1 MAMKVSVI
9 NFKGGVGKTTIALH
23 LAAGIARYHNKKV
36 LVIDVDHQSSFS
48 VVCLKTEW
56 GKIVGE
62 GKTVNKI
69 FEHFT
74 KNSHPLPGKEIISEK
89 PLRGYSNLDIV
100 SASLELDDIELD
112 LAFATSG
119 DPVASQFIKRTLLC
133 SWIDRNNI
141 EDIYDYIIFD
151 CPPATKLVTQNAIAA
166 SNYYL
171 VPVIPDAVSSRGLPH
186 LVNLLHNKV
195 DKEISGLAAFLAAKR
210 MEIPKSYVPETKLGG
225 IIISKIKTAN
235 NSYSGYLNDHTQHLK
250 LIENEWDDNIIEPY
264 IDEGAGVT
272 EAMSR
277 GYPVYSLPDNKNIQN
292 KNYIEVFKQLV
303 QNTLG
308 RLK

>member
-9 NFKGGVGKTTIALH
+9 NFKGGVGKTTVALH
-23 LAAGIARYHNKKV
+23 LAAGISHYYQKRV
-36 LVIDVDHQSSFS
+36 LVVDIDHQSSFS

-56 GKIVGE
+56 GRVIEE
-62 GKTVNKI
+62 GRTVNKI

-74 KNSHPLPGKEIISEK
+74 KQNHPIPGKEIISER
-89 PLRGYSNLDIV
+89 PLYGYPNLDIV

-112 LAFATSG
+112 LAFTTSG

-133 SWIDRNNI
+133 SWIDENLLD
-141 EDIYDYIIFD
+141 EIYDYIIFD

-166 SNYYL
+166 SNYYI

-195 DKEISGLAAFLAAKR
+195 DKEISSLANFLLAKN
-210 MEIPKSYVPETKLGG
+210 MEIPKSYVPSTKLGG
-225 IIISKIKTAN
+225 IIISKIKTAG
-235 NSYSGYLNDHTQHLK
+235 NSYSGYQNDHTQHLK
-250 LIENEWDDNIIEPY
+250 LITNDWNDYIIKPY

-272 EAMSR
+272 EAMSL
-277 GYPVYSLPDNKNIQN
+277 GYPVYSLSDNKNVQN
-292 KNYIEVFKQLV
+292 MNYTGVFEQLV
-303 QNTLG
+303 ENTLR
-308 RLK
+308 RLT

>member
-1 MAMKVSVI
+1 MAMKVSII
-9 NFKGGVGKTTIALH
+9 NFKGGVGKTTVALH
-23 LAAGIARYHNKKV
+23 LAAGISHYYKKKV

-56 GKIVGE
+56 SKIVDE

-74 KNSHPLPGKEIISEK
+74 KPNHPIPGKEIIIEG
-89 PLRGYSNLDIV
+89 PLYGYPDLDVV

-112 LAFATSG
+112 LAFTTSG
-119 DPVASQFIKRTLLC
+119 DPVSSQFIKRTLLC
-133 SWIDRNNI
+133 SWIDAN
-141 EDIYDYIIFD
+141 DLDSIYDYIIFD

-166 SNYYL
+166 SNYYI

-195 DKEISGLAAFLAAKR
+195 DREISSLAAFLATKK
-210 MEIPKSYVPETKLGG
+210 MEIPKSYVPETKFGG
-225 IIISKIKTAN
+225 VIISKIKTAG
-235 NSYSGYLNDHTQHLK
+235 NSYSGYQNDHTQHLK
-250 LIENEWDDNIIEPY
+250 LIKNDWDKHIIKPY

-272 EAMSR
+272 EAMSL
-277 GYPVYSLPDNKNIQN
+277 GYPVYSLPENKNVQN
-292 KNYIEVFKQLV
+292 KNYIGVFADLV
-303 QNTLG
+303 NNTLG
-308 RLK
+308 RLI